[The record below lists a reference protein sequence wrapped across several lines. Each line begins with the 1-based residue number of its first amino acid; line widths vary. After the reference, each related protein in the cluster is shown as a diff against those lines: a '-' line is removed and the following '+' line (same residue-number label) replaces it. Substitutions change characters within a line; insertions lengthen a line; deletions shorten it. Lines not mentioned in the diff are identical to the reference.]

1 MTQTVKHNI
10 NPILHLSLNV
20 SQCLKEKDI
29 TTHFWYDIMY
39 LIVTKSC
46 KVELAVLFLTF
57 FFKFYNSNIYLQE
70 GLRYANRITYLSPYD
85 TWDRLHW
92 KWCYF
97 SASVRQG
104 WTGLSIHKIWQMKD
118 KQIKLKL
125 ARIYKPWKLYIGYN
139 IWLQTG

>member
-57 FFKFYNSNIYLQE
+57 FFLNFIT
-70 GLRYANRITYLSPYD
+70 ITY
-85 TWDRLHW
+85 TC
-92 KWCYF
+92 K
-97 SASVRQG
+97 
-104 WTGLSIHKIWQMKD
+104 KD
-118 KQIKLKL
+118 LDM
-125 ARIYKPWKLYIGYN
+125 
-139 IWLQTG
+139 QTE